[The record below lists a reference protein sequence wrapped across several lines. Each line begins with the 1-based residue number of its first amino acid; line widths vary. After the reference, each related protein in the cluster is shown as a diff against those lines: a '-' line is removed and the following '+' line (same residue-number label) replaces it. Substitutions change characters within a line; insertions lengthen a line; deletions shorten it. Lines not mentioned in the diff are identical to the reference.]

1 MKTSNEKSVT
11 GESEREIAGYQLGT
25 MFHPVNPYFDIIRP
39 LSQVEHYKENV
50 KKGLPFFTGEE
61 LNEIEEGQNR
71 NGLTFE
77 QVNSREYNQ
86 SRGFRYEQVA

>member
-1 MKTSNEKSVT
+1 
-11 GESEREIAGYQLGT
+11 
-25 MFHPVNPYFDIIRP
+25 
-39 LSQVEHYKENV
+39 VEHYKENV